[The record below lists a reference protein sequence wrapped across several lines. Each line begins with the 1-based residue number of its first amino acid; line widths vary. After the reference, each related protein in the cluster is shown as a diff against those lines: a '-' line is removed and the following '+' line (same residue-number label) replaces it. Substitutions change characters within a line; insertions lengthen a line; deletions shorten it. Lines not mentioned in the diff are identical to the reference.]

1 MTASSAK
8 AGVEN
13 TTYAI
18 CGVMPR
24 LPGETLSYVP
34 EEGSWAPSLPEIGH
48 SSSSAPMHLR
58 IFFHNNLESIEEGR
72 PDMMIVRIAR
82 RS

>member
-1 MTASSAK
+1 MLRIRHTL
-8 AGVEN
+8 
-13 TTYAI
+13 YAAF
-18 CGVMPR
+18 MSR
-24 LPGETLSYVP
+24 FLGETLSNVP
-34 EEGSWAPSLPEIGH
+34 EEGSWTPSSPDIGH

-82 RS
+82 GS